1 MHRGSIFIITKDSDN
16 NFQVEKSTEFNGGMG
31 IENLGGAVY
40 EMLRNL
46 KEPKLFDAMIRDFDD
61 RYFKYFDDIMTYTLD
76 EQKTPYIDK
85 NGYENFE
92 YSKNRNQFKF
102 FKDDNGEYIYTSDSN
117 YIKNMTDEDITIV
130 CCNGNYVLKPN
141 QILISDY
148 DECINNTR
156 ISFGE
161 KIRPNV
167 IVDHLDTTK
176 YIATKKE
183 NLILEN
189 IIKTLEE
196 FNFNVELLSENGMI
210 NGMEIETWTEGG
222 VDMIHTIYFFDN
234 YQDIYNKT
242 EVKKEL
248 DKLYEN
254 FDIDEEIDLYRQ
266 DKKYKNDFTIRASL
280 EDFEKYHNRLKDL
293 SKNFLSKYHEVIYKK
308 FINNELRKEVED
320 YEFND

>member
-1 MHRGSIFIITKDSDN
+1 MHRGSIFIITKDN
-16 NFQVEKSTEFNGGMG
+16 ANKFQVEKSTEFNGGMG
-31 IENLGGAVY
+31 IQNFGGVVY

-46 KEPKLFDAMIRDFDD
+46 KEPLLFDAVIRDFDSK
-61 RYFKYFDDIMTYTLD
+61 YFKYFDDIMTYTLN

-85 NGYENFE
+85 NGYEIFE
-92 YSKNRNQFKF
+92 YSQNGKQFNF

-117 YIKNMTDEDITIV
+117 YIKNMTDEDISIV
-130 CCNGNYVLKPN
+130 CCNGNYVLKPE
-141 QILISDY
+141 QILIADY

-167 IVDHLDTTK
+167 IVDHLDTTR

-189 IIKTLEE
+189 IIKAIEE

-222 VDMIHTIYFFDN
+222 VDMIHTIYFFDD
-234 YQDIYNKT
+234 YQKIYDKDNVNKAID
-242 EVKKEL
+242 E
-248 DKLYEN
+248 LYEN
-254 FDIDEEIDLYRQ
+254 FSIDEEIDLYRQ
-266 DKKYKNDFTIRASL
+266 DKRYKNDFTIRESL

-293 SKNFLSKYHEVIYKK
+293 SKNFLSKYHELIYKK
-308 FINNELRKEVED
+308 FINNELGKEVEN
-320 YEFND
+320 YEINN

>member
-1 MHRGSIFIITKDSDN
+1 MHRGSIFIITKDNDN
-16 NFQVEKSTEFNGGMG
+16 KFQVEKSTEFNGGMG
-31 IENLGGAVY
+31 IENLGGAIY
-40 EMLRNL
+40 DMLRKF
-46 KEPKLFDAMIRDFDD
+46 KEPLLFDALIRDFDE
-61 RYFKYFDDIMTYTLD
+61 RYFKYFDDIITYTLD
-76 EQKTPYIDK
+76 EEHKPYIDQ
-85 NGYENFE
+85 NGNECFK
-92 YSKNRNQFKF
+92 YSVTNNQFKF
-102 FKDDNGEYIYTSDSN
+102 FKDDKGNDIYTSDSN
-117 YIKNMTDEDITIV
+117 YIKNMTNEDVTIV
-130 CCNGNYVLKPN
+130 CSNGNYVLKPN
-141 QILISDY
+141 QILIADY
-148 DECINNTR
+148 DKCINNTR
-156 ISFGE
+156 ISFE
-161 KIRPNV
+161 KKIKPNV
-167 IVDHLDTTK
+167 IIDYLDTTK

-189 IIKTLEE
+189 IIKAIEE

-248 DKLYEN
+248 DRLYEN

-266 DKKYKNDFTIRASL
+266 DKKYKNDFTIRESL

-293 SKNFLSKYHEVIYKK
+293 SKNFLLKYHEVIYKK
-308 FINNELRKEVED
+308 FINNELGKEVDD